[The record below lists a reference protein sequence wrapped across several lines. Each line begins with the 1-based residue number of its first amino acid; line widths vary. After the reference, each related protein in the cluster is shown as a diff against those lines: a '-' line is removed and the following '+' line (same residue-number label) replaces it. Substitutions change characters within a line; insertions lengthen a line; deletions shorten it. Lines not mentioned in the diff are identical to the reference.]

1 MKNIIVSTE
10 NTCDLTPEIL
20 NARNIPV
27 VSMHYFLNDKEFD
40 CTQPFD
46 ASEFYGAMRDGAMT
60 RTSMINEYDAE
71 KYLRSLMEQGK
82 DVVHVSFASACSGT
96 VNNFLR
102 VAEKLNK
109 EYSNKV
115 YVVDS
120 MAESG
125 GQGLLVV
132 LTDNFAEM
140 GKSAKEVY
148 DYAMEMRNHVCHYF
162 CVDSIKYL
170 VRGGRVSKVAGF
182 IGSLINIK
190 PVLYTDPEGKLTALN
205 KEITR
210 KRSLNRLVDYMQK
223 KYDKASDL
231 VYITYADCLG
241 DAQFVAAQIEEK
253 FGVTPVLMP
262 LGPVIGSH
270 SGPGTVA
277 LFFTSQDRVNR

>member
-1 MKNIIVSTE
+1 
-10 NTCDLTPEIL
+10 
-20 NARNIPV
+20 
-27 VSMHYFLNDKEFD
+27 
-40 CTQPFD
+40 
-46 ASEFYGAMRDGAMT
+46 MT

-132 LTDNFAEM
+132 LTDNFAET

-170 VRGGRVSKVAGF
+170 ARGGRVSKVAGF

-210 KRSLNRLVDYMQK
+210 KRSLNRLVE
-223 KYDKASDL
+223 L
-231 VYITYADCLG
+231 YAKEVRQGERSCIYHLRRLPWRTHSSGCRTDRGKVRSNTRFNAFGSCNRQSLG
-241 DAQFVAAQIEEK
+241 SRNGCFVLYLSGSCKQI
-253 FGVTPVLMP
+253 M
-262 LGPVIGSH
+262 
-270 SGPGTVA
+270 
-277 LFFTSQDRVNR
+277 